1 VALPDSTFRA
11 FSIYKKQFITAENT
25 LAATVAA
32 EKMAVLAK
40 GIKEILTAFA
50 TAKFLGSFTIDE
62 EDIADK
68 IFAES
73 SFAEVEVQLRRFK
86 SVKCQEYILSLPKFL
101 STYVHFVF
109 I

>member
-1 VALPDSTFRA
+1 
-11 FSIYKKQFITAENT
+11 
-25 LAATVAA
+25 
-32 EKMAVLAK
+32 MAVLAK
-40 GIKEILTAFA
+40 GIKEILTAFT

-73 SFAEVEVQLRRFK
+73 SFTEVEVKLRRLK
-86 SVKCQEYILSLPKFL
+86 SVKYQEYLSSLPKFL
-101 STYVHFVF
+101 STYVYIVF